1 MKKWML
7 LIGAVLI
14 LFSSCEKGEYKSVIP
29 ENARMVMSVDLAELA
44 SDADLQNSAVVDL
57 LRKTVGLV
65 ATGSVK
71 RKVNA
76 FIENPIKM
84 GFDLRES
91 AYLFQTPNESY
102 GLALKVGDKGDVDD
116 LFKLLSKQGLCSKI
130 TENDGRQWGALFDEI
145 QFAYDSDAFLLLLPT
160 KGEGAEM
167 VKKMIAQCFT
177 LEKKNQFVESEQYD
191 KIEAEKGAIRLFSKG
206 NALPAVAE
214 TYVQNILP
222 KTVRT
227 GDVEL
232 RSSFQ
237 FENGFVKMSAKL
249 FSENEAVQ
257 KLLNEADDKMH
268 RVHGKFANVADG
280 SFVWSTLGCD
290 GEWLLG
296 VLKRNETL
304 RNYLMMVERAVDIEK
319 MLKAVD
325 GDVTFVVRSTNAAL
339 DGNASVM
346 AMAEVER
353 DGFLSDVDDWQTAM
367 RDYHISMQK
376 VGANQYR
383 ISADDYQLNW
393 GVVNNNLYFASDN
406 AFDSKMLEQTKKV
419 TIPSHLAE
427 MDGSKMFTYIDL
439 TMLPVSNFDL
449 AGLTITNPLTE
460 LEGLVIKSD
469 KIGEFEFRLIGK
481 DKSQSLLRSLLA
493 K

>member
-1 MKKWML
+1 MKQWLL

-14 LFSSCEKGEYKSVIP
+14 MFTSCEKGEYKSVIP

-44 SDADLQNSAVVDL
+44 SDADLENSAVVDL

-71 RKVNA
+71 RKVNG
-76 FIENPIKM
+76 FIENPVKM

-102 GLALKVGDKGDVDD
+102 GLALKVGNKGDVDD
-116 LFKLLSKQGLCSKI
+116 LFKFLNKQGLCSKL
-130 TENDGRQWGALFDEI
+130 TEKDGRKWGALLGEI
-145 QFAYDSDAFLLLLPT
+145 QFAYDSDAFLLFLPT

-177 LEKKNQFVESEQYD
+177 LEKKNQFVESEQYE
-191 KIEAEKGAIRLFSKG
+191 KIEAEKGAIRLLSKG
-206 NALPAVAE
+206 NALPSAAE
-214 TYVQNILP
+214 AFVQNILP

-237 FENGFVKMSAKL
+237 FEKGMMKISANL
-249 FSENEAVQ
+249 FSENPSVQ
-257 KLLNEADDKMH
+257 KLLKEADDKMH
-268 RVHGKFANVADG
+268 RVHGKFANAADD
-280 SFVWSTLGCD
+280 SFVWSTLGCN
-290 GEWLLG
+290 GEWLLS
-296 VLKRNETL
+296 VLKQNETL

-325 GDVTFVVRSTNAAL
+325 GDVTFVLRSTDAL
-339 DGNASVM
+339 RDGNMNMM

-353 DGFLSDVDDWQTAM
+353 DDFLNDVDDWQKAM
-367 RDYHISMQK
+367 QDYHISMQK
-376 VGANQYR
+376 VGTNQYR

-393 GVVNNNLYFASDN
+393 GVVNGNLYFATDQ
-406 AFDSKMLEQTKKV
+406 AFDSKLLEQTKKATV
-419 TIPSHLAE
+419 PSHLAE
-427 MDGSKMFTYIDL
+427 MDGTKMFTYIDL
-439 TMLPVSNFDL
+439 TKLPVGNFDV
-449 AGLTITNPLTE
+449 AGLTITNPLTK
-460 LEGLVIKSD
+460 LEGLVIKSER
-469 KIGEFEFRLIGK
+469 IGEFEFRLVGK